1 MTERLLTFC
10 MREYAIPDNLVKT
23 PELSDRAFIDFLYM
37 REYVLP
43 DYLVRTPELSDRAF
57 IDFLYERIRD
67 TRQFG

>member
-10 MREYAIPDNLVKT
+10 MREYAIPDNLVRT
-23 PELSDRAFIDFLYM
+23 PELSDRAFIDFCM
-37 REYVLP
+37 REYAIP
-43 DYLVRTPELSDRAF
+43 DNLVRTPVLSDRAF

>member
-10 MREYAIPDNLVKT
+10 MREYAILD
-23 PELSDRAFIDFLYM
+23 I
-37 REYVLP
+37 
-43 DYLVRTPELSDRAF
+43 LVRTPELSDRAF